1 MNKTDLIAKIA
12 LEAGISKKAAAKALG
27 VAIEEISKSLAKGDK
42 VTLVGF
48 GTFDVARVAARTAR
62 NPSTGEFIKVKAKT
76 APKFRA
82 GTELKAAVAKAPT
95 GGGGPGKKR

>member
-1 MNKTDLIAKIA
+1 MKKTELTKIIA
-12 LEAGISKKAAAKALG
+12 LQAGISEKAASKALE
-27 VAIEEISKSLAKGDK
+27 VAISEISKSLARGDK

-62 NPSTGEFIKVKAKT
+62 NPNTGGSIKVQAKT

-82 GTELKAAVAKAPT
+82 GAGLRAAVAKAPT